1 MTIAFTFTVTFTV
14 TVTSP
19 SFGQSAFII
28 FIIIVIFIFV
38 VVFIIIIIA
47 IVVCQIIISNNNDN
61 ITAFIVL
68 TSSTMVPRIPDAPES
83 SSIHTMNL
91 PELEKDHSR
100 PLITYAT
107 EIHQLR
113 PVMPSR
119 TMTAPETPS
128 TLPAASKGLTSTL
141 PFRPRNRSPLT
152 KTHPRSWSSASS
164 LSAPQ
169 MTRAHSSPGLETTGR
184 IPLSPSVRPSSPM
197 SAPVRHRSPLRRSLD
212 EPYLSFEGQ
221 VDIGETISEN
231 SELDLTPKVVAD
243 GDASPVSPASSM
255 HHTFPRVRRRPSS
268 PLHQLSQP
276 ITRANMPNTSV
287 LRTSTSSPS
296 LSAVQ
301 FNEPYPSNYSFSSS
315 SIPSTPTSFR
325 SRSPSISS
333 LETIPDSPDAELEA
347 ENFAKLKAAV
357 DSENDSEGEEMVR
370 RRGSFDVMGRGGPMR
385 DKRKR
390 WSVCGAERRGDLDL
404 ETIWED

>member
-1 MTIAFTFTVTFTV
+1 M
-14 TVTSP
+14 
-19 SFGQSAFII
+19 
-28 FIIIVIFIFV
+28 
-38 VVFIIIIIA
+38 
-47 IVVCQIIISNNNDN
+47 
-61 ITAFIVL
+61 L
-68 TSSTMVPRIPDAPES
+68 TSSVMVPPIPERLN
-83 SSIHTMNL
+83 TMNL
-91 PELEKDHSR
+91 SREEKDDVR

-107 EIHQLR
+107 EIDQLR
-113 PVMPSR
+113 PMMPRR
-119 TMTAPETPS
+119 TTAPETLGA
-128 TLPAASKGLTSTL
+128 TAAASKGFTSTL
-141 PFRPRNRSPLT
+141 PFRPRNRSPLA
-152 KTHPRSWSSASS
+152 KNHLRSWSSAGS
-164 LSAPQ
+164 LAAPQ

-184 IPLSPSVRPSSPM
+184 IPWSMSVRPSSPL
-197 SAPVRHRSPLRRSLD
+197 STPGRHRSPLRRSSD
-212 EPYLSFEGQ
+212 ELYLSFEGQ

-231 SELDLTPKVVAD
+231 SELDLTPKTPAD
-243 GDASPVSPASSM
+243 GDVAPVSPASAM

-276 ITRANMPNTSV
+276 IIRASTPTSV
-287 LRTSTSSPS
+287 LRTSSSSPS

-301 FNEPYPSNYSFSSS
+301 FNEPYPSNYCYSSS

-347 ENFAKLKAAV
+347 ENIAILKAAV
-357 DSENDSEGEEMVR
+357 DSENDSEGEEVVR
-370 RRGSFDVMGRGGPMR
+370 RRGSFDVMGRGGVMR

>member
-1 MTIAFTFTVTFTV
+1 
-14 TVTSP
+14 
-19 SFGQSAFII
+19 
-28 FIIIVIFIFV
+28 
-38 VVFIIIIIA
+38 
-47 IVVCQIIISNNNDN
+47 
-61 ITAFIVL
+61 
-68 TSSTMVPRIPDAPES
+68 MVPRIPEFSSTMSPPGRETDDA
-83 SSIHTMNL
+83 
-91 PELEKDHSR
+91 R

-107 EIHQLR
+107 EIDQLR
-113 PVMPSR
+113 PVMPRR
-119 TMTAPETPS
+119 TTAPETLS
-128 TLPAASKGLTSTL
+128 TLTAASKGFTSTL

-152 KTHPRSWSSASS
+152 KTHLRSLSSAAS
-164 LSAPQ
+164 LAAPQ
-169 MTRAHSSPGLETTGR
+169 MTRAHSSPGLETPGR
-184 IPLSPSVRPSSPM
+184 ISLSTLVRPSSPL
-197 SAPVRHRSPLRRSLD
+197 SPPGRRRSPLRRSSD
-212 EPYLSFEGQ
+212 ELYLSFEGQ

-231 SELDLTPKVVAD
+231 SELDLTPRVLTD
-243 GDASPVSPASSM
+243 GDSAPVSPAPSM

-276 ITRANMPNTSV
+276 ISRAHTTTSV

-296 LSAVQ
+296 LSAGQ
-301 FNEPYPSNYSFSSS
+301 FNEPYPSNYSYGSS

-357 DSENDSEGEEMVR
+357 DSENDSEGEEIVR
-370 RRGSFDVMGRGGPMR
+370 RRGSFDVMGRGGVMR